1 MMKQCPFRTTFAAA
15 SKEAAIHAAV
25 GALWGEATSK
35 MMITVSPVLPT
46 LIWCTWHQF
55 VDISLLMM
63 MPTKTWCTNQTSA
76 KIYVTLVLS
85 TSFPISQKK
94 KVVLFLQKYIL
105 LFKWKNKR
113 QIWDKLVQQQIN
125 QICCSFFR
133 NISTPN

>member
-1 MMKQCPFRTTFAAA
+1 
-15 SKEAAIHAAV
+15 
-25 GALWGEATSK
+25 
-35 MMITVSPVLPT
+35 
-46 LIWCTWHQF
+46 
-55 VDISLLMM
+55 

-113 QIWDKLVQQQIN
+113 QFWDKLVQQQIN